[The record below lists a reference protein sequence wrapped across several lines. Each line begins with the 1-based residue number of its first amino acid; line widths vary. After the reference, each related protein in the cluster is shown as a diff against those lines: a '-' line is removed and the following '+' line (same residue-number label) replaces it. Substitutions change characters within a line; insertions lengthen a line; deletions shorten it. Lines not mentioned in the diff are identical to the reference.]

1 MGKEFEVKN
10 MSKSQLI
17 IAGLLLCLIA
27 AAIPSVLGAEAAG
40 SQVPVQAPTSQIST
54 APISLQNLPPTTSAV
69 YSNVATKY
77 WLELKA
83 YPSTNVKALW
93 LYVDDDWRYLSS
105 PTSNIEN
112 SVQQAFTNPDLF
124 DVQVWYS
131 GNKVIGLVVSTK

>member
-1 MGKEFEVKN
+1 
-10 MSKSQLI
+10 MSKNQLI
-17 IAGLLLCLIA
+17 VAGLLACLIV

-40 SQVPVQAPTSQIST
+40 GKGQASSAPIVTT
-54 APISLQNLPPTTSAV
+54 APINTANMKQATSAV
-69 YSNVATKY
+69 YSNVATDY

-83 YPSTNVKALW
+83 YPSTNTKALW
-93 LYVDDDWRYLSS
+93 LYVDDDWRYLTS

-131 GNKVIGLVVSTK
+131 GNVIVGLVVNTK